1 MKTANKCPKCGA
13 RDEIQNVYNLW
24 DCGSE
29 ARVDGTD
36 WVQSDLCRERVKVA
50 KLKKQNDKLK
60 ERTKA
65 LQEWGETAEEAIRSL
80 QKIIDTLRNPKF

>member
-1 MKTANKCPKCGA
+1 MKPANKCPRCGA
-13 RDEIQNVYNLW
+13 KNFSCE
-24 DCGSE
+24 SE
-29 ARVDGTD
+29 AGTCDVDMPFFD
-36 WVQSDLCRERVKVA
+36 QSDLCRERCKVA